1 MDDIET
7 LENDRFELLSAYLDG
22 ETTASERKQVEAW
35 LETDPD
41 FKHCY
46 QQLLQMQ
53 RGMQSLPVPAA
64 PPVEETIERVMARIE
79 HKKPTVAVWAA
90 AGTVAAV
97 TVAAITGLFSN
108 GGSFIPQTAQNPDGR
123 SNPTIVSNN
132 PQLDSLKPSD
142 LLIAIDR
149 SPVDIPATSP
159 LSNQEAP

>member
-22 ETTASERKQVEAW
+22 ETTATERKQVETW
-35 LETDPD
+35 LENDSD
-41 FKHCY
+41 FNHCY

-53 RGMQSLPVPAA
+53 RGMQSLPIPATV
-64 PPVEETIERVMARIE
+64 PVEETIEQVMARIE
-79 HKKPTVAVWAA
+79 HKPKLAVWAMV
-90 AGTVAAV
+90 GTAAAV

-108 GGSFIPQTAQNPDGR
+108 GGSLIPQTAQNPDGQ
-123 SNPTIVSNN
+123 SNPTIAANN
-132 PQLDSLKPSD
+132 PQLDNLKPSD